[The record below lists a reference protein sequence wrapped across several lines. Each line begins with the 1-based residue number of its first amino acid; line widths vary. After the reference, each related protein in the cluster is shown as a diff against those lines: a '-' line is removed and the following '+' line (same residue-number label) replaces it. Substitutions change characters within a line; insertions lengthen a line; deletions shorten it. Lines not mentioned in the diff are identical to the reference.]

1 MSITNQVLNNL
12 QHISNK
18 YEVRAMYHEDCFK
31 ESGMTDGTNIYLGE
45 ISNYQIGV
53 LIFFH
58 ELSHILNDRIS
69 KQFDIQYSI
78 NKTVEEGA
86 AWFRTITLMRENGFE
101 VDTNYN
107 SMEYKYIRKNISTYF
122 ETDMNEVLYESIK

>member
-1 MSITNQVLNNL
+1 MNITNRVLESL

-18 YEVRAMYHEDCFK
+18 YEVKAMYHEDCFNN
-31 ESGMTDGTNIYLGE
+31 SGMTDGDSIYLGE
-45 ISNYQIGV
+45 ISDYQIGI

-69 KQFDIQYSI
+69 KQFEIRYSI

-86 AWFRTITLMRENGFE
+86 AWFRTIILMKENGFE
-101 VDTNYN
+101 VDTNPN

-122 ETDMNEVLYESIK
+122 ETDMNYE